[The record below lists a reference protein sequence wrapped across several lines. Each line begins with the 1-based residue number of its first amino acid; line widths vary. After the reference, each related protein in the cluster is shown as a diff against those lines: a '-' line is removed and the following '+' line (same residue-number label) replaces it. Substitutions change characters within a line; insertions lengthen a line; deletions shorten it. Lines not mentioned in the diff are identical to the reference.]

1 MAPQGLLDVL
11 IIGGGPAGLSTAT
24 ALVRQMYTAVV
35 FDSGK
40 YRNSAVQHMH
50 NVPTWD
56 HANPA
61 DFRAKAREDILK
73 RYDTISFEDVEVE
86 SVVKTTAGLF
96 EATDSTGKKWL
107 GRKLM
112 LATGVTD
119 VMPDIKGYKECWA
132 RGM

>member
-1 MAPQGLLDVL
+1 
-11 IIGGGPAGLSTAT
+11 
-24 ALVRQMYTAVV
+24 
-35 FDSGK
+35 
-40 YRNSAVQHMH
+40 MH
-50 NVPTWD
+50 NVLTWD

-61 DFRAKAREDILK
+61 NFRAKAREDILK

-96 EATDSTGKKWL
+96 EATDATGKKWL